1 MHVHILGIC
10 GTFMG
15 GIALLARANGHKVT
29 GQDANV
35 YPPMSTQLEEQGI
48 ELIQGFDSQP
58 IKDYSPDVVV
68 IGNALSRGNSAVE
81 YVLDNNIPYTSGA
94 QWLAENVLY
103 NRWVLAVAGTHGK
116 TSTSSMLA
124 WILQYAGLEP
134 GFLIGGVPENFGV
147 SARNG
152 NLPFFVV
159 EADEYDTAFFDK
171 RSKFVHYH
179 PRTVVLNN
187 LEFDHADIFDDLNAI
202 KKQFHHLIRTVPGS
216 GLIIYPTA
224 DKSLNEVLNMGCWS
238 EREEYV
244 KDNTSSGWS
253 AKLIGNHSLGAADG
267 SLQADG
273 SNFEVFWN
281 GISQGI
287 VHWDLIGQH
296 NVDNAITA
304 IAAARHAGVPA
315 KHAIDALAEFKNVK
329 RRLEIRGK
337 VNGITVYDDFAHHPT
352 AIATTI
358 DGLRKKVGS
367 QQRIVAILEP
377 RSNTMKMQVHNAA
390 LPDSLSEAD
399 KVFLYLPDEYASKFN
414 DTLAL
419 LGEKVQAFS
428 DITQMQQVILDD
440 VKPSDHLLIMSNGG
454 FEGIHQKLLD
464 GLSDNSL

>member
-1 MHVHILGIC
+1 M
-10 GTFMG
+10 
-15 GIALLARANGHKVT
+15 
-29 GQDANV
+29 
-35 YPPMSTQLEEQGI
+35 
-48 ELIQGFDSQP
+48 
-58 IKDYSPDVVV
+58 
-68 IGNALSRGNSAVE
+68 
-81 YVLDNNIPYTSGA
+81 
-94 QWLAENVLY
+94 
-103 NRWVLAVAGTHGK
+103 
-116 TSTSSMLA
+116 
-124 WILQYAGLEP
+124 
-134 GFLIGGVPENFGV
+134 
-147 SARNG
+147 
-152 NLPFFVV
+152 
-159 EADEYDTAFFDK
+159 
-171 RSKFVHYH
+171 
-179 PRTVVLNN
+179 
-187 LEFDHADIFDDLNAI
+187 
-202 KKQFHHLIRTVPGS
+202 
-216 GLIIYPTA
+216 
-224 DKSLNEVLNMGCWS
+224 
-238 EREEYV
+238 
-244 KDNTSSGWS
+244 
-253 AKLIGNHSLGAADG
+253 
-267 SLQADG
+267 
-273 SNFEVFWN
+273 FWN